1 MKTRILPLALLL
13 AASPLSAQQPA
24 QPSAHSPSQ
33 PRDPENYEPWL
44 AEQGIRPGDKWARV
58 LLDLDARGRPLRC
71 RIAATNIRNRTQRF
85 YFCNAFMGG
94 AFQTEPVRENGVAV
108 PGTIERVLV
117 MPGRNSRGAHER
129 ARREQRARDRQR
141 D

>member
-1 MKTRILPLALLL
+1 MKMSILPLALLL
-13 AASPLSAQQPA
+13 AVSPLAAQQPA
-24 QPSAHSPSQ
+24 HTPDN

-44 AEQGIRPGDKWARV
+44 AEQGILPGDKWARV
-58 LLDLDARGRPLRC
+58 RLDLDARGRPLRC

-94 AFQTEPVRENGVAV
+94 AFQTEPVRDANGAAV

-117 MPGRNSRGAHER
+117 MPGRNSRDAHER
-129 ARREQRARDRQR
+129 ARREQRARERER

>member
-1 MKTRILPLALLL
+1 MKTSILPLALLL
-13 AASPLSAQQPA
+13 AASPLSAEEP
-24 QPSAHSPSQ
+24 AHSPSQ

-129 ARREQRARDRQR
+129 ARREQRARERQR